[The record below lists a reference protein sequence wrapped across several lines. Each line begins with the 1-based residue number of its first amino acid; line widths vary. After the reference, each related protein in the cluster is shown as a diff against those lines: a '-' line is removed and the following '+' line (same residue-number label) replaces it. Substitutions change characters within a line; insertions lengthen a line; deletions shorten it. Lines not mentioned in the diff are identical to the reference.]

1 MDKHTDTTKNVCGE
15 CRNGKTTI
23 YTNIYW
29 CEKQNLFV
37 NIYDHTSDCKEFE
50 PSIDIMDCTD
60 ESSPMSD

>member
-37 NIYDHTSDCKEFE
+37 NIYDHTSDCKDFE
-50 PSIDIMDCTD
+50 VKNDKAV
-60 ESSPMSD
+60 